1 MGGVCRHHLVSGARE
16 MLRSSWNFCRLPQA
30 GGGGGAVG
38 LEHRVRLQLGVR
50 ESFLPS
56 KLSRAGAARRELPVQ
71 GVLGALNGQL
81 HVEGDAN
88 DLQYC
93 GGGRGGGAGLWDLQG
108 PSCSETWPPTGN
120 NVPRKQQEPPL
131 ITNCSVI
138 FLLLPRRQQAEHLK
152 QQQDAAGSFKAID
165 DFPSGFCTS
174 FLHFP
179 PSPSPCP
186 PSPSTLFPPPPPPP
200 SQPPCAWH

>member
-1 MGGVCRHHLVSGARE
+1 MVSGARE

-93 GGGRGGGAGLWDLQG
+93 GGGRGGVGWTLGSAGPLLFRDVASNREQ
-108 PSCSETWPPTGN
+108 CS
-120 NVPRKQQEPPL
+120 QE
-131 ITNCSVI
+131 
-138 FLLLPRRQQAEHLK
+138 
-152 QQQDAAGSFKAID
+152 AAGTTTDYKLLCDFSSVTKATA
-165 DFPSGFCTS
+165 G
-174 FLHFP
+174 
-179 PSPSPCP
+179 
-186 PSPSTLFPPPPPPP
+186 
-200 SQPPCAWH
+200 